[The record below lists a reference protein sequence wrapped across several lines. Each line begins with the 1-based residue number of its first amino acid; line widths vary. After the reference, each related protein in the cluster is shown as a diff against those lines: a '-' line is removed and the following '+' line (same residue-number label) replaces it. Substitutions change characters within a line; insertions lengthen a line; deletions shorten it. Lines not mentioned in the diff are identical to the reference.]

1 MTHLS
6 SSNQSSNHAPDRS
19 FSQARQRIWALA
31 KRARA
36 AGNYLRAQ
44 WSRTFGLNVSQID
57 DMLFVGGQFRPEQ
70 WPLLHA
76 LGIRAVLSLQEEY
89 EDMFHGPP
97 PERTLRLLVPDF
109 QPPTIEQLRE
119 AVTFIEQAHAD
130 GLPVMVHC
138 HAGVGRAPLTA
149 AAYLIRDGR
158 SAADVMAFLKSARPI
173 IGLNDRQFE
182 RLREWH
188 ELYHRERAS
197 G

>member
-1 MTHLS
+1 MCCKKHGSLS
-6 SSNQSSNHAPDRS
+6 TPTASRKLALRFHDIIDPAPGRY
-19 FSQARQRIWALA
+19 AP
-31 KRARA
+31 
-36 AGNYLRAQ
+36 
-44 WSRTFGLNVSQID
+44 SRD
-57 DMLFVGGQFRPEQ
+57 DV
-70 WPLLHA
+70 A
-76 LGIRAVLSLQEEY
+76 
-89 EDMFHGPP
+89 
-97 PERTLRLLVPDF
+97 RLLAF
-109 QPPTIEQLRE
+109 GRE
-119 AVTFIEQAHAD
+119 LSEPEACH
-130 GLPVMVHC
+130 LLVHC

>member
-6 SSNQSSNHAPDRS
+6 SSNQFPNRPVD
-19 FSQARQRIWALA
+19 QASRRWSIRALA
-31 KRARA
+31 KRARTA
-36 AGNYLRAQ
+36 RNYLRAQ

-89 EDMFHGPP
+89 EDVFHGPP

-109 QPPTIEQLRE
+109 HPPTIEQLRE
-119 AVTFIEQAHAD
+119 AVAFIEQAHAD

-138 HAGVGRAPLTA
+138 HAGMGRAPLTA

-158 SAADVMAFLKSARPI
+158 SAEEVMAFLKSARPI
-173 IGLNDRQFE
+173 VGLNDRQFE

-188 ELYHRERAS
+188 DVYHRER
-197 G
+197 